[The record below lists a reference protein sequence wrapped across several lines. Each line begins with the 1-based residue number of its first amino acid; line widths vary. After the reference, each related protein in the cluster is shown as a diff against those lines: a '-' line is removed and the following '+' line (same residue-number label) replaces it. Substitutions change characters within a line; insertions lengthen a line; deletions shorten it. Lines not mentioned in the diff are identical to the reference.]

1 MASDRLRERIAAQ
14 FSYRSERADV
24 WRAFD
29 LVLDTDAFLNL
40 GYSEWYQPHVSAASQ
55 RRLATRVGEA
65 VARHAPATGSGR
77 VLDVGCGRGGP
88 AVHLADEFGF
98 DVTGVDLV
106 PYNVARARANA
117 RKAGVR
123 AEFVVGDAT
132 ALPFQADALSACVGV
147 DSFVYLPDREAAIA
161 EVADVLREDG
171 VLVLSD
177 LVARSDLGPDRR
189 RAVERFADAWDM
201 PAPATVAEYERVL
214 ADAGFDVVAV
224 EDLTP
229 HSVGRFRR
237 YTTVF
242 RSVHATPAGRLL
254 DRVLE
259 RHDLDA
265 AAIAEQVSRAH
276 DALPGLRHVLLVAKR

>member
-40 GYSEWYQPHVSAASQ
+40 GYSAWYQPHVSAASQ

-65 VARHAPATGSGR
+65 LARHTPDAGETR
-77 VLDVGCGRGGP
+77 VVDVGCGRGGP
-88 AVHLADEFGF
+88 AVRLADEFEF
-98 DVTGVDLV
+98 EVTGVDLV

-117 RKAGVR
+117 REAGVD

-132 ALPFQADALSACVGV
+132 NLPFERDALAACVGV
-147 DSFVYLPDREAAIA
+147 DSFVYLPDRAAAVA
-161 EVADVLREDG
+161 EVADVLRAGG

-177 LVARSDLGPDRR
+177 LVVRSDLTPERR

-201 PAPATVAEYERVL
+201 PTPATVAEHERAL
-214 ADAGFDVVAV
+214 ADAGFDVVARS
-224 EDLTP
+224 DLTP

-259 RHDLDA
+259 RSGLDA
-265 AAIAEQVSRAH
+265 ETVAEQVSRAH
-276 DALPGLRHVLLVAKR
+276 DALPGLRHVLLVARR